1 MAIKDILV
9 HVDTQ
14 PGSEDRIA
22 FAADL
27 ARKNKAHLTGLHVK
41 AEVVIPMTEND
52 VIVPDSLIEDQER
65 VIELQAQAAK
75 NRFDSAIG
83 ANEIDGEWRVGR
95 GLAAD
100 VLRHHAHSADL
111 IIVGQQHP
119 DSTEANDVP
128 EGVLQ
133 DTGCPTLI
141 MPYAGV
147 GRTFARNVMVA
158 WDDSAPAARAV
169 HDSLALIAEAKRVE
183 IVAVQ
188 DKESEADADPCA
200 EILEHLH
207 RHGVNAQSVIL
218 RKNGA
223 KVADML
229 LGHAADTGCDLLV
242 MGSYGHA
249 RWREYIFGGVT
260 EDMLEKTTI
269 PIFTSH

>member
-22 FAADL
+22 FAASL
-27 ARKNKAHLTGLHVK
+27 AKKTKAHLTGLHVK
-41 AEVVIPMTEND
+41 ADVVIPVTEND
-52 VIVPDSLIEDQER
+52 VIVPESLIEDQER

-75 NRFDSAIG
+75 NQFDGAVS
-83 ANEIDGEWRVGR
+83 ANEIKGEWRTAH

-100 VLRHHAHSADL
+100 VLRHHAHATDL

-119 DSTEANDVP
+119 DATDAQDVP

-141 MPYAGV
+141 VPYAGV
-147 GRTFARNVMVA
+147 GRTFAENVMVA

-169 HDSLALIAEAKRVE
+169 HDSLALIGKASRVE
-183 IVAVQ
+183 IVSIRAK
-188 DKESEADADPCA
+188 DEASDGDPCA
-200 EILEHLH
+200 EICAHLR
-207 RHGVNAQSVIL
+207 RHGVKAEGTTL
-218 RKNGA
+218 YKNGS
-223 KVADML
+223 KVSDIL
-229 LGHAADTGCDLLV
+229 LAHAADNGCDLLV
-242 MGSYGHA
+242 MGSYGHS
-249 RWREYIFGGVT
+249 RWREFIFGGVT
-260 EDMLEKTTI
+260 EDMLEKTMI